1 MTKTSSICDMTAVA
15 LRAEIAA
22 GHLSARDVTAA
33 HLARIDAC
41 NAQVNAVVTVD
52 AEGAL
57 ARATQA
63 DARQAA
69 GHPLGL
75 LHGLPIVHKDSFL
88 TAGLRTTYGS
98 PLYRDFVPERDSLI
112 VSRERAAGAITLGK
126 TNLPEFG
133 AGSQTFNPTAP
144 TWAGHYAIRPRSAT
158 WWACGRRPVGS
169 RNGRRPILSTR

>member
-63 DARQAA
+63 DERQAA

-88 TAGLRTTYGS
+88 TAGLRTTY
-98 PLYRDFVPERDSLI
+98 
-112 VSRERAAGAITLGK
+112 AASARRGR
-126 TNLPEFG
+126 LP
-133 AGSQTFNPTAP
+133 
-144 TWAGHYAIRPRSAT
+144 WA
-158 WWACGRRPVGS
+158 
-169 RNGRRPILSTR
+169 RPICPSSVLARRRSIRYSAPPAIPTTCA